1 MGCISRH
8 DETSSLRT
16 ATIVPEAAILRGK
29 HVCEWIT
36 IARKGTPSTSA
47 ALEAQPR
54 VLGFAVFGRR
64 AARDRARTSSRPG
77 TVLNCRHNVPNL
89 WREPTV
95 PTEQQTLFAR
105 LTSHIP
111 PAQFS
116 RYTLVGIWNTIFG
129 YGSYA
134 ALTALLMPRM
144 THGYLVAAVLSSL
157 VSISV
162 AFLGYKW
169 LVFKTRGNYLR
180 EWLRCHVVYG
190 TAALIGIIVL
200 PAFVYGYHRLV
211 GLEASAPYVAGATV
225 TGLNVIVSFL
235 GHRHFSFRR
244 N

>member
-1 MGCISRH
+1 MLDCRH
-8 DETSSLRT
+8 D
-16 ATIVPEAAILRGK
+16 VPTL
-29 HVCEWIT
+29 
-36 IARKGTPSTSA
+36 S
-47 ALEAQPR
+47 
-54 VLGFAVFGRR
+54 
-64 AARDRARTSSRPG
+64 
-77 TVLNCRHNVPNL
+77 
-89 WREPTV
+89 REPTV
-95 PTEQQTLFAR
+95 PTEPKSLFAR

-144 THGYLVAAVLSSL
+144 AHGYLLAALISGL

-169 LVFKTRGNYLR
+169 FVFRTEGNYLR

-190 TAALIGIIVL
+190 TAAVIGIVVL
-200 PAFVYGYHRLV
+200 PVFVYGFKRFV

-235 GHRHFSFRR
+235 GHRNFSFRR
-244 N
+244 LG

>member
-1 MGCISRH
+1 MASSPQGDPTLPDFPYCEENIAGTGLLLTPRER
-8 DETSSLRT
+8 DEENLSLMPEIWRFQTLGVVDFREDVPTSL
-16 ATIVPEAAILRGK
+16 
-29 HVCEWIT
+29 
-36 IARKGTPSTSA
+36 
-47 ALEAQPR
+47 
-54 VLGFAVFGRR
+54 
-64 AARDRARTSSRPG
+64 
-77 TVLNCRHNVPNL
+77 
-89 WREPTV
+89 REPTV
-95 PTEQQTLFAR
+95 PTEQRSLFAR

-134 ALTALLMPRM
+134 ALTALFMPRM
-144 THGYLVAAVLSSL
+144 AHGYLVAAVLSGL

-169 LVFKTRGNYLR
+169 FVFKTKGNYLR

-190 TAALIGIIVL
+190 TAAAIGVIVL
-200 PAFVYGYHRLV
+200 PAFVYGFKRFV

-235 GHRHFSFRR
+235 GHRNFSFRR
-244 N
+244 D

>member
-1 MGCISRH
+1 MLDCRSG
-8 DETSSLRT
+8 
-16 ATIVPEAAILRGK
+16 VPTLSQDPK
-29 HVCEWIT
+29 M
-36 IARKGTPSTSA
+36 
-47 ALEAQPR
+47 
-54 VLGFAVFGRR
+54 
-64 AARDRARTSSRPG
+64 
-77 TVLNCRHNVPNL
+77 
-89 WREPTV
+89 
-95 PTEQQTLFAR
+95 PTEQTSLFAR

-134 ALTALLMPRM
+134 ALTALFMRRM
-144 THGYLVAAVLSSL
+144 AHGYLVAAVVSGL

-169 LVFKTRGNYLR
+169 FVFKTKGNYLR

-190 TAALIGIIVL
+190 TTAVIGIAALPV
-200 PAFVYGYHRLV
+200 FVYAFKRFV

-225 TGLNVIVSFL
+225 TGLNVFVSFL

-244 N
+244 H